1 MCLFLYLLQLYF
13 LLGFKALPWLLNS
26 MFTPE
31 ACCRK
36 ICFRAAAAYQLS
48 SRRKVRLGLC
58 RLERGE
64 QCFVA
69 MLAFPHFSPSD
80 ACRFPQ
86 FPKEHFLIL
95 RGCLRVSLGQS
106 AEAQVFVQQTM
117 KTASSDEELA
127 FKQKEKDAQM

>member
-1 MCLFLYLLQLYF
+1 MLVFVLVAIVFFAWLQGPALVAEFHVHTRSMLPQDLF
-13 LLGFKALPWLLNS
+13 PS
-26 MFTPE
+26 
-31 ACCRK
+31 C
-36 ICFRAAAAYQLS
+36 
-48 SRRKVRLGLC
+48 RKVRLGLC

-80 ACRFPQ
+80 VCRFPQ